1 MVQALTFARQTGQQ
15 SVPKVTTLALP
26 AWVSA
31 SNQLLCQ
38 GGYVED
44 ITEEQLHGYWV
55 YDPVSF
61 EDPGFSYEQSDRL
74 VSWDLPSP

>member
-1 MVQALTFARQTGQQ
+1 MVQALTFARQTSQQ

-31 SNQLLCQ
+31 SNQLLRQ

-44 ITEEQLHGYWV
+44 ITEEQLHEYWV
-55 YDPVSF
+55 YDPISF
-61 EDPGFSYEQSDRL
+61 EDPGFSYKQSDRF
-74 VSWDLPSP
+74 VS